1 MATDAAKPRLAAT
14 VMLLRDGPGGIE
26 VLMLEK
32 AAGGHFA
39 GGALVFPGGKV
50 DPLDETFEGPMG
62 EPRHA
67 LSAFKIA
74 AVRELF
80 EECGIMLAR
89 RAGAGD
95 LMSEAELAECRAAA
109 PSAAFFDLA
118 SSACLELATEKMVHF
133 AHWITPP
140 ARPVRFDTH
149 FFIAAMPEGQATVTV
164 DGHEIVDANWRRPS
178 NILAEVYADKLKM
191 VLPTMM
197 NLHKL
202 GLRRTVEDALATARN
217 DKVVCVVPNWVE
229 GSPLVTIPAE
239 AGYGM
244 TTIETRLVRKA

>member
-1 MATDAAKPRLAAT
+1 MSADPVTPKLAAT
-14 VMLLRDGPGGIE
+14 VMLLRDGAGGLE

-32 AAGGHFA
+32 AAGKHFA

-50 DPLDETFEGPMG
+50 DPQDEIYGGAMG

-89 RAGAGD
+89 RPGTGR
-95 LMSEAELAECRAAA
+95 LMDTAEVAHCRASG
-109 PSAAFFDLA
+109 PSPSFFDLA
-118 SSACLELATEKMVHF
+118 ATACLELATEQMVHF

-140 ARPVRFDTH
+140 MRSVRFDTH
-149 FFIAAMPEGQATVTV
+149 FFVAAVPEGQTTVTV
-164 DGHEIVDANWRRPS
+164 DGYEIVDANWRRPCD
-178 NILAEVYADKLKM
+178 ILEEVNAGALKL

-202 GLRRTVEDALATARN
+202 SMRRSVEEALATARN
-217 DKVVCVVPNWVE
+217 DKVVCVIPSWVE
-229 GSPLVTIPAE
+229 GEPLVSIPAE
-239 AGYGM
+239 AGYGV
-244 TTIETRLVRKA
+244 TTILTSLVRKA